1 MKKNAWRY
9 HFTLVYHK
17 LKSWCIV
24 SEIWSTADRICS
36 HFGSF
41 FALLPPKQPGKSK
54 FWKNEKNTGRYYHFT
69 HVCHKWKSYDLWF
82 LGYGAQSTDFFS
94 YSGPFFTLFSPNN
107 PENLNFEKMKKAS
120 GHVIILHMCT
130 INKKSYDIY
139 FLRYGTIFSQFGP
152 FFALLSPNQPG
163 KSKFWNKDAN

>member
-41 FALLPPKQPGKSK
+41 FALLPPKQPENQNFEKMKKIQGDIIISHTCAINESHMIYGSWDMEHNRQIFFLFWTIFYPFLPQQPRKSK
-54 FWKNEKNTGRYYHFT
+54 FWKNEKSIWTCHHFT
-69 HVCHKWKSYDLWF
+69 HVY
-82 LGYGAQSTDFFS
+82 
-94 YSGPFFTLFSPNN
+94 
-107 PENLNFEKMKKAS
+107 
-120 GHVIILHMCT
+120 
-130 INKKSYDIY
+130 NK
-139 FLRYGTIFSQFGP
+139 
-152 FFALLSPNQPG
+152 
-163 KSKFWNKDAN
+163 